1 MASQPPP
8 QYRPRHRASRVTLP
22 IAKVKGVSI
31 ELHASLLFLVAFF
44 AVSVISNP
52 SHFGATLGLTLL
64 GLLCV
69 GTSVLFHEFGHAFMA
84 SRRGLRVYRIVL
96 GIYFGYTV
104 RERSS
109 NPKDDLLV
117 AMAGPA
123 ASLLLAL
130 LGFAIFYANDLQI
143 SALFSSQPLDLAS
156 INEPAR
162 TVVTFFALLGLYNLW
177 LCCFNLLPLPHFDGG
192 HILKALF
199 TLASPTRSA
208 QLSHALTH
216 PSTPTIHLVGLL
228 LSLMLLLIG
237 YLLGAHNRSS
247 GMAIAFV
254 IAVPLFAVSILGII
268 RYLFRR
274 R

>member
-1 MASQPPP
+1 MA
-8 QYRPRHRASRVTLP
+8 
-22 IAKVKGVSI
+22 
-31 ELHASLLFLVAFF
+31 
-44 AVSVISNP
+44 
-52 SHFGATLGLTLL
+52 
-64 GLLCV
+64 LC
-69 GTSVLFHEFGHAFMA
+69 
-84 SRRGLRVYRIVL
+84 
-96 GIYFGYTV
+96 
-104 RERSS
+104 ERSS

-130 LGFAIFYANDLQI
+130 LGLTVFYANDLQI

-162 TVVTFFALLGLYNLW
+162 SVVAFFALLGLYNLW
-177 LCCFNLLPLPHFDGG
+177 LCCFNLLSLPYFDGG

-199 TLASPTRSA
+199 TLASPTCSA

-216 PSTPTIHLVGLL
+216 LPTPTTHLVGLI